1 MSNMVLSFTELDLT
15 DTQRYIVKEMYDRTQ
30 YIDQQTINGKE
41 RAYFSLLMHLTEGYV
56 LDPCYII
63 EKLGQLFPDY
73 SWKVKS
79 Y

>member
-1 MSNMVLSFTELDLT
+1 MVLSFTELDLT
-15 DTQRYIVKEMYDRTQ
+15 DTQRDIVKEMYDRTQ

-41 RAYFSLLMHLTEGYV
+41 RAYFSLLMHLTEAQI
-56 LDPCYII
+56 LDPGYII

-73 SWKVKS
+73 RFKVKS

>member
-1 MSNMVLSFTELDLT
+1 MVKGYETIPLT
-15 DTQRYIVKEMYDRTQ
+15 PTQRQMVTKIHELTEQLEDEGFQ
-30 YIDQQTINGKE
+30 NGE
-41 RAYFSLLMHLTEGYV
+41 ARALISLLHHLSEGYV